1 MITIANEK
9 NLIPFT
15 SEQNREEA
23 SKNGRKGG
31 KASGEARRRKKLFK
45 EQINLLLSL
54 PLQDPKA
61 KKQLEAL
68 GIDTDN
74 IDNQMAMV
82 ISMWQK
88 AIKGDVQAFNTL
100 RDTAGEKPKEEIE
113 VSRSTDETIKEI
125 DDYLCKK
132 KN

>member
-1 MITIANEK
+1 MANEQ

-68 GIDTDN
+68 GIDADN